1 MSMGSPAVIIAGDA
15 GGAAI
20 EWAVEELRR
29 LELCWSR
36 FLKDSELSA
45 LNRAAGRWF
54 TMSETL
60 AAAVDCALKLSE
72 LTAGMFDPT
81 VHDRLI
87 ELGYDRPFS
96 GLDLQQVGP
105 LPAPARSPGV
115 LGIERDGE
123 RIRLPLGTAIDLGG
137 VGKGRAADVVATG
150 LIRRGA
156 VSACVSL
163 GGDIRVAGGVPED
176 GGWSIPVDDPHD
188 SSRQLGCVLTADAS
202 IVTSTTAFRAWTRD
216 GRTMHHIIDPRTGMP
231 AETGVHAVVVTA
243 PQAWLAEGFAKAAL
257 IAGRVAG
264 RRMLDAAG
272 IGGWIIGTDRSCTAT
287 EWAPAM
293 TKSAS
298 AHPTVTLTYEQ
309 PAGSELEAQRI
320 GHRSARR
327 AEPVA

>member
-1 MSMGSPAVIIAGDA
+1 MIMALMTMA
-15 GGAAI
+15 
-20 EWAVEELRR
+20 AVESAATGAMADGG
-29 LELCWSR
+29 SR
-36 FLKDSELSA
+36 
-45 LNRAAGRWF
+45 
-54 TMSETL
+54 L
-60 AAAVDCALKLSE
+60 AADKEAAQTGGRC
-72 LTAGMFDPT
+72 TDPGLRSGD
-81 VHDRLI
+81 V
-87 ELGYDRPFS
+87 RPFS
-96 GLDLQQVGP
+96 GLDLQQIGP

-115 LGIERDGE
+115 VGIERDRE

-188 SSRQLGCVLTADAS
+188 CSRHLGRVLTADAS
-202 IVTSTTAFRAWTRD
+202 IVTSTTEFRAWTRD
-216 GRTMHHIIDPRTGMP
+216 GRTMHHLIDPRTGMP
-231 AETGVHAVVVTA
+231 ADTGVHAVVVTA
-243 PQAWLAEGFAKAAL
+243 PQAWLAEGFAKAAP

-272 IGGWIIGTDRSCTAT
+272 IGGWIIGNDRSCTAT

-293 TKSAS
+293 TKPAS
-298 AHPTVTLTYEQ
+298 ARPTVTLTYEQ
-309 PAGSELEAQRI
+309 PVGSELEAQRI
-320 GHRSARR
+320 GHRSAGR